1 MLDIAGAI
9 EREVFIIASTVERG
23 AFIGVIVGTIKREVF
38 VIANSI
44 KRGIY
49 TRYS

>member
-23 AFIGVIVGTIKREVF
+23 AFIGVIASAIRREVL
-38 VIANSI
+38 
-44 KRGIY
+44 
-49 TRYS
+49 